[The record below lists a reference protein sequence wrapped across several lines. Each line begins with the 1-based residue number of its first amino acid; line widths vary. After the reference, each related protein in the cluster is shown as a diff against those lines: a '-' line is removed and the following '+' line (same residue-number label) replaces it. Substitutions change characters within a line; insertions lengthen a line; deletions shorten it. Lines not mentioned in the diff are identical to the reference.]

1 MLWSWIIEKVGL
13 KGLLL
18 TLGTLALGLTIFLAW
33 RHYAGLLDE
42 TNVLRVNASKLEQ
55 AVDSQTQT
63 INAQQKALA
72 EWKANQE
79 KMASL
84 IEESLRVSKNAD
96 QELRRLNALFIDHDL
111 GLLAAKKPGLLQT
124 RINAGT
130 DNARRLLECASGASS
145 SNCSGTNRETD
156 KTKSSTP

>member
-1 MLWSWIIEKVGL
+1 MLWSWIIEKIGL
-13 KGLLL
+13 KGILL
-18 TLGTLALGLTIFLAW
+18 TLGTIALGLVIFLAW

-42 TNVLRVNASKLEQ
+42 INVLRVNASKLEQ
-55 AVDSQTQT
+55 AVDSQNDT
-63 INAQQKALA
+63 IDAQQKALA

-111 GLLAAKKPGLLQT
+111 GLLAAKKPGLIQT

-130 DNARRLLECASGASS
+130 DTSRRVLECTSGAQSAY
-145 SNCSGTNRETD
+145 CSDANRKAD
-156 KTKSSTP
+156 